1 MTFYIFDDYGWYSG
15 SSATKVAR
23 STEVK
28 PSNTSTTTVAG
39 EKRANYTGYVWVD
52 IPYVVPVVVP
62 VVEPETPYKWKL
74 DVGAFFDR
82 FGTAKIA
89 ILSSQDSTVQA
100 IVRDCLTRHWIDLK
114 QDTTKEGLLALVSL
128 GLITSSVS
136 DNILSTPAS
145 NYENSALRKLFYGEE
160 I

>member
-23 STEVK
+23 SVEVK

-52 IPYVVPVVVP
+52 VPYVAPVVVP
-62 VVEPETPYKWKL
+62 VVVPETPYKWKL

-114 QDTTKEGLLALVSL
+114 QDTTKDGVLALVAL

-136 DNILSTPAS
+136 DSILSTPVS
-145 NYENSALRKLFYGEE
+145 NSENAALRKLFYGEE

>member
-23 STEVK
+23 SVEVK

-52 IPYVVPVVVP
+52 VPYVAPVVVP
-62 VVEPETPYKWKL
+62 VVVPETPYKWKL

-100 IVRDCLTRHWIDLK
+100 IVRDCLTRHWIDLE
-114 QDTTKEGLLALVSL
+114 QDSTITGVNALASLSLV
-128 GLITSSVS
+128 TSAQAAS
-136 DNILSTPAS
+136 ILSSPALT
-145 NYENSALRKLFYGEE
+145 YENSALRKIFYGEDV
-160 I
+160 

>member
-15 SSATKVAR
+15 SSVTRVDR
-23 STEVK
+23 SVEVK
-28 PSNTSTTTVAG
+28 PSNLSVTTVAG
-39 EKRANYTGYVWVD
+39 EKRANYTGYAWID
-52 IPYVVPVVVP
+52 IPYVVPVITP

-82 FGTAKIA
+82 FGSSKIE
-89 ILSSQDSTVQA
+89 ILSSQESTVQA

-114 QDTTKEGLLALVSL
+114 QDTTKDGVLALVSL
-128 GLITSSVS
+128 GLITSSAS
-136 DNILSTPAS
+136 DSILSTPAS